1 MKILTPKANEA
12 AQAAK
17 ALAAT
22 IEKEGRS
29 FTDDEKAVITGHLET
44 IAAEEARQVKAEQD
58 GELLANVKALGDL
71 EIVTGAAADAINA
84 KALDNARPGL
94 VPSGK
99 SAGDVFL
106 KSAEY
111 QGFLKA
117 NPHGVSEKARVGTL
131 NGVPMPGGMKA
142 IIGSTLVPGFTP
154 VDSQGPVPTIFGR
167 ELKIR
172 DVITVGQTSSDTVE
186 FAKLSSSTN
195 SAAMVAQASGTS
207 GGGEGGDVTGQKPE
221 SAAVWA
227 KVTVT
232 VKTVAHWLA
241 ATKRALSDA
250 GQLRTLIDQFLRFGL
265 EEELEDQIM
274 SGDGSGEN
282 FDGITH
288 LSGTQSQAFSSN
300 VPQTIRKAITKVMH
314 TGYVR
319 PNAVGLNPADDEA
332 LDLLQDTTG
341 RYFGSGP
348 FGTGPSTIWGLPR
361 VVSAAIPV
369 GYAVVADWRQAVL
382 WDREQATI
390 SVSDSHEDFF
400 TRNLVAVLGEA
411 RAAFGILRPT
421 AFCIADLT
429 A

>member
-1 MKILTPKANEA
+1 MKYTPKAIA
-12 AQAAK
+12 AAK
-17 ALAAT
+17 AAQLIA
-22 IEKEGRS
+22 EKAIAENREL
-29 FTDDEKAVITGHLET
+29 TDDEKTA
-44 IAAEEARQVKAEQD
+44 VKAELAIVEAEKD
-58 GELLANVKALGDL
+58 IAAKAEESAELLKSIEALGQL
-71 EIVTGAAADAINA
+71 EVVTGADADRVNA
-84 KALDNARPGL
+84 KALEHARPGL
-94 VPSGK
+94 LPSGK

-111 QGFLKA
+111 KGFLA
-117 NPHGVSEKARVGTL
+117 AHPNGVSEKARIGTL
-131 NGVPMPGGMKA
+131 NAVAMPGGMKA

-186 FAKLSSSTN
+186 FAKLSSATN
-195 SAAMVAQASGTS
+195 AAAMVAQASGTS

-314 TGYVR
+314 TGFVR

-348 FGTGPSTIWGLPR
+348 FGSGPSTIWGLPR